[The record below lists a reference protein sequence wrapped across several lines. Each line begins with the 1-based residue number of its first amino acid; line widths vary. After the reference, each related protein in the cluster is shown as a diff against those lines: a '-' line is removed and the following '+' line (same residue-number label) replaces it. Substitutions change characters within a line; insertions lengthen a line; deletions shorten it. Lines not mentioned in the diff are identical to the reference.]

1 MGKLDLHN
9 EVKIL
14 EEKVQQLSH
23 ELTRTNDIIA
33 IEKLQRIYGYY
44 LDVKMHQE
52 IVDLF
57 SDNAE
62 SVEIGNRG
70 VYLGKEGARRFFLES
85 QGRPRPA
92 WSMGKHLQ
100 LQGVVDISP
109 DGKTAEGRWQ
119 CVFLC
124 VSLWGNP
131 ENPTDCWSY
140 GVYENVYVK
149 ENGKWLFKK
158 VYFNRLFYTPVSEG
172 WVKVPDMTI
181 WKLGPETCDIPS
193 TTHHPYPTD
202 FVVPMHYKHP
212 ITGK

>member
-1 MGKLDLHN
+1 MDNLDLQKK
-9 EVKIL
+9 VKSL
-14 EEKVQQLSH
+14 ESKVLELSAAL
-23 ELTRTNDIIA
+23 ERANAVLE

-57 SDNAE
+57 SDTAE

-70 VYLGKEGARRFFLES
+70 IYLGKKGVRRFFLES
-85 QGRPRPA
+85 QGRQRPSWA
-92 WSMGKHLQ
+92 MAKHLQ
-100 LQGVVDISP
+100 LQGVVDVAP
-109 DGKTAEGRWQ
+109 DGKSAKGRWQ

-124 VSLWGNP
+124 VGLWGNP
-131 ENPTDCWSY
+131 EKPTDCWSY
-140 GVYENVYVK
+140 GVYENDYVK

-172 WVKVPDMTI
+172 WVKVPDMTTGKI
-181 WKLGPETCDIPS
+181 DKETCDIPS

-202 FVVPMHYKHP
+202 FVVPLHFKHP